1 MAEITSL
8 DIRILFFL
16 HQLAG
21 PHMDLFITGLTTVIN
36 CFWLWLIAAAVGIRI
51 PSTRRLTLTVIL
63 AVAISIFVG
72 DITLKHMVMR
82 LRPYLVIPD
91 APTLSA
97 LTYPVTNSFPSGH
110 SFFFFAGATVF
121 FRFRRPLGLLA
132 YLVAIVVAFSR
143 MYLFMHFPSDVATG
157 AILGIVIGN
166 LAYVL
171 EPKLQ
176 LAFTRKLLRKNV

>member
-1 MAEITSL
+1 MADITSL

-16 HQLAG
+16 HQLAS
-21 PHMDLFITGLTTVIN
+21 PFMDTFIIGLTTVIN
-36 CFWLWLIAAAVGIRI
+36 CVWLWLIAALIGLRLKA
-51 PSTRRLTLTVIL
+51 TRQLTLTIIL
-63 AVAISIFVG
+63 AVAMAVVVG

-97 LTYPVTNSFPSGH
+97 LVYPVTNSFPSGH
-110 SFFFFAGATVF
+110 SFFFFAGATVCY
-121 FRFRRPLGLLA
+121 RFWHRLGLAA
-132 YLVAIVVAFSR
+132 YVLAIVVAFSR

-157 AILGIVIGN
+157 AFLGIIIGN

-171 EPKLQ
+171 EPKAQ
-176 LAFTRKLLRKNV
+176 LLFVKKLRRKNV